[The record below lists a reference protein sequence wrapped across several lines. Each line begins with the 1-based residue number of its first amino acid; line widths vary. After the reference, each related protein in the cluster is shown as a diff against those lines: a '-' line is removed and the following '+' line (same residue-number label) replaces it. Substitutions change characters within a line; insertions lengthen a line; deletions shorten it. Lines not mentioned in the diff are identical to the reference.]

1 VSAEAKAESPLAKLR
16 HDLRTPINH
25 ILGYSEL
32 VAEELAD
39 DGVTSVAGDLEKIR
53 NAAQQLLAMV
63 GDNLS
68 EEGFRRLQDGHDSGT
83 SITPD
88 VERRGVAKAVA
99 PMHVDDSPVAI
110 TGKILVVDDNLE
122 NRDTL
127 ARRLQRQG
135 HTTVMAG
142 DGAEALEIAR
152 REPFDLVLLDVMMPV
167 LDGYA
172 TLAALKADEKLRHI
186 PVIMISALDELE
198 SVVRCIEEGADDYL
212 PKPFNPTLLRARI
225 GAGLEKKTLR
235 DQEQNYLRQIEAT
248 QAHLKSELDEAAKYV
263 KSIFPPPMDEP
274 FRIDW
279 NYAPS
284 MELGGDAFG
293 YHWIDDDHLAI
304 YLLDV
309 CGHGVGASLL
319 SVSAINVLRSGS
331 LPKTDFCDPAQVL
344 AGLNNAFPM
353 ERQNNMYFTIWY
365 GVYHKPTRMLRHAS
379 GGHPPSLLLKP
390 DGTMDELRAPGMLIG
405 ALPDMTFA
413 SDSCEIPAGSRLFVL
428 CDGTYEIKRTDN
440 TMIEFQDFTDFMLKH
455 GAEPDG
461 LDKLLAWVHELR
473 GGGAL
478 EDDFSIVRVLF

>member
-1 VSAEAKAESPLAKLR
+1 VSTETKESPLAKLR

-39 DGVTSVAGDLEKIR
+39 DGVTSVTGDLEKIR

-83 SITPD
+83 ALTPD
-88 VERRGVAKAVA
+88 VEKRGTPKAA
-99 PMHVDDSPVAI
+99 ASGHVDESPVAI

-127 ARRLQRQG
+127 SRRLQRQG

-142 DGAEALEIAR
+142 DGAEALDIAR

-172 TLAALKADEKLRHI
+172 TLSALKADEKLRHI

-198 SVVRCIEEGADDYL
+198 SVVRCIEQGADDYL

-235 DQEQNYLRQIEAT
+235 DQEQKYLHQIEAT
-248 QAHLKSELDEAAKYV
+248 QAHLKLELDEAAKYV
-263 KSIFPPPMDEP
+263 KSIFPEPTETP

-293 YHWIDDDHLAI
+293 YHWIDGDHLAI

-353 ERQNNMYFTIWY
+353 EKQNNMYFTIWY

-379 GGHPPSLLLKP
+379 GGHPPSLLLKA

-413 SDSCEIPAGSRLFVL
+413 SASCEIPAGSLLFVL
-428 CDGTYEIKRTDN
+428 CDGTYEIKRPDN
-440 TMIEFQDFTDFMLKH
+440 TMIDFEDFTDFMLKH

-478 EDDFSIVRVLF
+478 EDDFSIVRVQF